1 MKTWETICSIEKN
14 NKLHIVFSRKMILRS
29 SMMPS
34 LLCSLR
40 SSFRG
45 AGSRRYRPSS
55 PASMVPRILS
65 SLFLVLCPSA
75 SSCDIPPPSSCT
87 LVLVFVFSRSK
98 AQPHHPPVGGRSSTL
113 AAESSLHTG
122 CTEYTPAFDYS
133 VICLRARTESPN
145 MPAFEVLTCCTSS
158 LIIRQSE

>member
-1 MKTWETICSIEKN
+1 MTTWETICNIEKN
-14 NKLHIVFSRKMILRS
+14 NKLHIIFSRKMILRS
-29 SMMPS
+29 SMMP
-34 LLCSLR
+34 LLCFLR

-45 AGSRRYRPSS
+45 TGSRRYRPSS

-75 SSCDIPPPSSCT
+75 SSCDIPPPSWFGS
-87 LVLVFVFSRSK
+87 LFFSRSK
-98 AQPHHPPVGGRSSTL
+98 AQPHHPPVDGRYSTL

-122 CTEYTPAFDYS
+122 CTAYTLAFDYS

-145 MPAFEVLTCCTSS
+145 MPAFEALTCTALSGGM
-158 LIIRQSE
+158 RA

>member
-1 MKTWETICSIEKN
+1 MKTWETVCNIEKN
-14 NKLHIVFSRKMILRS
+14 NKLHIFFSRKMILRS
-29 SMMPS
+29 SMMP

-65 SLFLVLCPSA
+65 SRFLVLCPSA

-87 LVLVFVFSRSK
+87 LVLIFVFSRPK
-98 AQPHHPPVGGRSSTL
+98 AQPHHPPVDGRSSTL

-122 CTEYTPAFDYS
+122 CTEYTPAFDYTVS
-133 VICLRARTESPN
+133 SASAHAPNRLTCLRLKR
-145 MPAFEVLTCCTSS
+145 
-158 LIIRQSE
+158 

>member
-1 MKTWETICSIEKN
+1 
-14 NKLHIVFSRKMILRS
+14 
-29 SMMPS
+29 MMPS

-65 SLFLVLCPSA
+65 SLFLALCPSA

-98 AQPHHPPVGGRSSTL
+98 AQPHHPPVDGRSSIL

-145 MPAFEVLTCCTSS
+145 MPAFEALTCTALTGGGACLMSTALTQLHHHTTARAGAVARRNPSP
-158 LIIRQSE
+158 

>member
-1 MKTWETICSIEKN
+1 
-14 NKLHIVFSRKMILRS
+14 
-29 SMMPS
+29 MP

-65 SLFLVLCPSA
+65 FLFLVLSPSA

-87 LVLVFVFSRSK
+87 LVLVFDFSRSK
-98 AQPHHPPVGGRSSTL
+98 AQPHHPPVDGRSSTL

-122 CTEYTPAFDYS
+122 CNEYTPAFDYS

-145 MPAFEVLTCCTSS
+145 MPAFVRFVYSICTWQVKSS
-158 LIIRQSE
+158 GTFVFPWGFFLGLNKAACLYA

>member
-1 MKTWETICSIEKN
+1 MKTWETICNIEKN
-14 NKLHIVFSRKMILRS
+14 NELHIIFRREMILRS
-29 SMMPS
+29 SMMP

-55 PASMVPRILS
+55 PASMAPRILS

-87 LVLVFVFSRSK
+87 LVVLVFVFSRSK
-98 AQPHHPPVGGRSSTL
+98 TQPHHPPVDGRSSTL
-113 AAESSLHTG
+113 ALPPSPA
-122 CTEYTPAFDYS
+122 YTPGALS
-133 VICLRARTESPN
+133 THQLSTTVSSASAHAPN
-145 MPAFEVLTCCTSS
+145 RLTC
-158 LIIRQSE
+158 LLRLKR

>member
-1 MKTWETICSIEKN
+1 
-14 NKLHIVFSRKMILRS
+14 
-29 SMMPS
+29 MMPF

-45 AGSRRYRPSS
+45 AGSRRYPPSS
-55 PASMVPRILS
+55 PASIVPRILS
-65 SLFLVLCPSA
+65 SLSKSFA
-75 SSCDIPPPSSCT
+75 SLLLRAIYLLLRPTPWFWS
-87 LVLVFVFSRSK
+87 LFFSQSK
-98 AQPHHPPVGGRSSTL
+98 TQPHHPPVGGRSSIL

-145 MPAFEVLTCCTSS
+145 MPAFEALTCTALTGGGACLMSTALTQLHHHTPARAGAVARMDPSP
-158 LIIRQSE
+158 